1 MTVRELANKYQY
13 IKNLNINTYD
23 ECVGYNLNVTDD
35 KEYSHSLSLDE
46 FFHLTLNVIL
56 RFDIFWT
63 VLFNKLSILFEE

>member
-35 KEYSHSLSLDE
+35 IYEEDSIIGDAEVEYYELCENNLWVR
-46 FFHLTLNVIL
+46 LA
-56 RFDIFWT
+56 
-63 VLFNKLSILFEE
+63 